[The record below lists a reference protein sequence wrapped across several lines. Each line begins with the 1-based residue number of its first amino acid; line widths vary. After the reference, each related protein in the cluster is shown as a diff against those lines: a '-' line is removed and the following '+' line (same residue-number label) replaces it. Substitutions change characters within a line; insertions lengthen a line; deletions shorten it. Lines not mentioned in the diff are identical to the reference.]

1 MSDNQ
6 GLDGSQINFIQLLQ
20 LLNGYPAPLSL
31 ELADDSIL
39 YTFPEEGIGYSQ
51 FNELQLLLG
60 YKLVSRSFFQY
71 LLDGTVEIKDESF
84 ESFNELALSIDR
96 FRKLALISFG
106 NIQNAFRI
114 FSNDSDILFD
124 WLVFSEPIEKEE
136 FLSRRAPINPI
147 HDIDGSETYYLG
159 HLTQQQLKQ
168 NMLDNPDNEK
178 INQEYEH
185 GLEIVEIGKK
195 NYQAYL
201 TSDHLDVYIA
211 TSMRLREEYFFI
223 NKWVKEIFGSEN
235 LKNLKLRWFD
245 PTQAFCESRIDK
257 GLFEAL
263 MLKRAKCT
271 LYFVQESDTLGKDSE
286 LASTLAQG
294 KPVIAFVPIFDDE
307 YMQEFLNNLNELY
320 PEKTEEELVIDK
332 IKEYRPQLAWEDE
345 QVRIWI
351 DEPKSIDLNEAKNK
365 LKEII
370 SAKYDNRASLL
381 SEKHPLGVQVFLER
395 GVANGVLVVR
405 DLNSCAKIIEAVV
418 TKSLEFILDE
428 QPESNGQRDLYLKE
442 TISNC
447 IYRLATG
454 DQLLTN
460 TFWNYYIKPRE

>member
-1 MSDNQ
+1 MGEIQDQ
-6 GLDGSQINFIQLLQ
+6 IDLDYDFVQLLF

-31 ELADDSIL
+31 ELSDDSIFHN
-39 YTFPEEGIGYSQ
+39 FPEEGMGFSQ

-60 YKLVSRSFFQY
+60 YKLVSRTFFQY
-71 LLDGTVEIKDESF
+71 LLDGTVEIKDEFFLSF
-84 ESFNELALSIDR
+84 SEFALAVTR
-96 FRKLALISFG
+96 FRKLALLSYG
-106 NIQNAFRI
+106 NIQNAFKI
-114 FSNDSDILFD
+114 FSTDSDVLYD
-124 WLVFSEPIEKEE
+124 WLVITEPIDEEE
-136 FLSRRAPINPI
+136 FENRHEPINPVNP
-147 HDIDGSETYYLG
+147 IDGRETYYLG
-159 HLTQQQLKQ
+159 HLTQNQLKQ
-168 NMLDNPDNEK
+168 SLLDNPDDVE
-178 INQEYEH
+178 IQREYDYSQ
-185 GLEIVEIGKK
+185 EIVQKGKR

-223 NKWVKEIFGSEN
+223 NKWVKEIFNFGDI
-235 LKNLKLRWFD
+235 KRLKLRWFD

-294 KPVIAFVPIFDDE
+294 KTVIAYVPRIDDD
-307 YMQEFLNNLNELY
+307 YMIEFLKNLGELY
-320 PEKTEEELVIDK
+320 PRKTQEELVMDK
-332 IKEYRPQLAWEDE
+332 IKEYKPQLAWEDE
-345 QVRIWI
+345 QVQAWV
-351 DEPKSIDLNEAKNK
+351 DNSNSVSLELAKRK

-370 SAKYDNRASLL
+370 GEKYDARASLL
-381 SEKHPLGVQVFLER
+381 SEKHPLGIQVFLER

-405 DLNSCAKIIEAVV
+405 DLKSCAKIIKAVI
-418 TKSLEFILDE
+418 TKNLEFKLVTHN
-428 QPESNGQRDLYLKE
+428 ESVDQQDLYLIE
-442 TISNC
+442 TTSNC

-460 TFWNYYIKPRE
+460 TFWNYYITPRE